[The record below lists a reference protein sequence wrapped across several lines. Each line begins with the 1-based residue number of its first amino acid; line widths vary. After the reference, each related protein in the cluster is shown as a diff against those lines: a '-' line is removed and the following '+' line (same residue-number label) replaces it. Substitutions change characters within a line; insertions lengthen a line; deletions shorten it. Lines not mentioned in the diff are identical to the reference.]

1 MQLSRLRPMAL
12 ALSASL
18 ALALA
23 LTEIAPRR
31 YVATGS
37 VLLPGSR
44 VLKIERVSTDPAQAE
59 RLVAQELKG
68 QPGRV
73 LDAPSVLL
81 ASSNRTFHFVL
92 AALLGLAAGLP
103 VVIRRERRRRPL
115 RGERE
120 LLAALGA
127 PLLAARPAQEAA
139 LRELCRQ
146 LLEHWFSAGRTL
158 LPVVSAAPGEGRTR
172 IAAQLA
178 RSFAAMGVRTLLID
192 ADLRAPGQHREFRL
206 ENRRGLADFL
216 AARAVLPAACGE
228 HLAVLVAGAAA
239 AEPLELLSR
248 RRLREFL
255 AAAGKRFRVVLVDT
269 PAGASGPDLQIFA
282 ALAGGAL
289 VVARKGDSDQHALA
303 GLSSHLRKAS
313 ARVVATVLSG

>member
-1 MQLSRLRPMAL
+1 MQLSRLRPIAL
-12 ALSASL
+12 ALAASL
-18 ALALA
+18 ALAYA
-23 LTEIAPRR
+23 LTELAPRR

-44 VLKIERVSTDPAQAE
+44 MVRSEHVSTDPTQAV
-59 RLVAQELKG
+59 RWVAGDLEVRE
-68 QPGRV
+68 GRV
-73 LDAPSVLL
+73 IDPPSALPLPSHPVRNF
-81 ASSNRTFHFVL
+81 AL
-92 AALLGLAAGLP
+92 AAVLGLALGSAL
-103 VVIRRERRRRPL
+103 VWRRERRRRPV
-115 RGERE
+115 RSERD
-120 LLAALGA
+120 LVGALGT

-192 ADLRAPGQHREFRL
+192 ADLRSPGQHREFRL

-216 AARAVLPAACGE
+216 AARAVQPATCGE

-248 RRLREFL
+248 RRLRELL

-289 VVARKGDSDQHALA
+289 VVARKGDSDQHGLA